1 MTTIWGIHN
10 DQSDLDLVT
19 GGFISIGWD
28 ELGDL
33 TGQPADRD
41 HLKALISRAYPEAKP
56 GAIPVWAGVVSRFVS
71 EMQIGDF
78 VVSPKKADRTLSFGR
93 IAGDYYC
100 DGDADHHRNRRKV
113 TWIKTGVPRAVLSS
127 TALHELGSAITLF
140 RVKRHADE
148 VLRLLG
154 ESPTPLSVGDQ
165 VVVVDETEIVEDEPS
180 ATRVETYTRDFV
192 ADILQ
197 KMDPYRFEEFIAGVL
212 TAMGYH
218 ADVTQQSG
226 DGGVDVIASRDP
238 LRLTPPIIKV
248 QCKRTVSPIGG
259 PAVQGLLGT
268 LAQGGNELAL
278 FVTLGGYTT
287 EALHIGRTRHDLRL
301 ITGNELIE
309 LVLEQYDDL
318 APEWRRQI
326 PLRNVYAVDRDV
338 TA

>member
-218 ADVTQQSG
+218 VDVTQQSG

>member
-1 MTTIWGIHN
+1 MATIWGIHN
-10 DQSDLDLVT
+10 DQSDLDLVA
-19 GGFISIGWD
+19 GGFVSIGWD

-33 TGQPADRD
+33 SGNSGDREQ
-41 HLKALISRAYPEAKP
+41 LKSMISRAYPEAKP
-56 GAIPVWAGVVSRFVS
+56 GAIPVWAGVLSRFLS
-71 EMQIGDF
+71 GMQIGDF
-78 VVSPKKADRTLSFGR
+78 VVSPNKTDRTLNFGE
-93 IAGDYYC
+93 IASDFYSEPST
-100 DGDADHHRNRRKV
+100 DIHRNRRRV
-113 TWIKTGVPRAVLSS
+113 TWLATGVPRSMLSAS
-127 TALHELGSAITLF
+127 ALHELGSAITLF

-148 VLRLLG
+148 VLRVLG
-154 ESPTPLSVGDQ
+154 GRNTGVPLPEPPE
-165 VVVVDETEIVEDEPS
+165 VDETEIAEDEPS
-180 ATRVETYTRDFV
+180 AARVDTYTRDFV

-197 KMDPYRFEEFIAGVL
+197 KMDAYRFEHFVAGVL
-212 TAMGYH
+212 TALGYH

-226 DGGVDVIASRDP
+226 DGGVDVLASRDP

-309 LVLEQYDDL
+309 LVLEHYDKL